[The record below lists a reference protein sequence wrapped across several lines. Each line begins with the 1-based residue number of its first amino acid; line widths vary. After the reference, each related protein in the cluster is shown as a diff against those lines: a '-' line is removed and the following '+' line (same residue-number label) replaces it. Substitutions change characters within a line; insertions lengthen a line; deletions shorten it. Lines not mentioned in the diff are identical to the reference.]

1 MCNYMLLYNQHK
13 GPKGGCRVRQRVA
26 VEGAKGGCRVRQR
39 VAVERGQ
46 RVGPCRSRTSK
57 QGDTLALPGT
67 VS

>member
-13 GPKGGCRVRQRVA
+13 GP
-26 VEGAKGGCRVRQR
+26 KGGCRVRQR